1 MYQVRCDDYV
11 IYDLRDDDLKIIS
24 PKLTTEL
31 GKTGTF
37 DFTIPPQNTNYDKI
51 KKIKSIITIYQDGEE
66 IWRGRVLN
74 DKLDFYNRKQVECE
88 GELAFLLDTIQRPFE
103 FQGTPKE
110 LFQKFINSHNSEV
123 EEQKRFKIR
132 NVTVTD
138 TNDYINREN
147 SSYATTW
154 DSIND
159 KLIETNG
166 GYLETG
172 PSENGERYIDY
183 ISEYTQI
190 NSQTIEFGKNL
201 LDITQYAKGE
211 DIKTAIIPIGKDKL
225 NIASINNNKD
235 YIYNETAVNLFGWI
249 FDTVEYNDI
258 TLPEN
263 LLKKGT
269 EYLENVINEKLTI
282 ELTAVDLHY
291 LNCDISKFKKGDW
304 VRVISKPHSLDK
316 LFQVTKLSI
325 SLDNPK
331 SSKLTLGQTFSTLT
345 QKNNKESKTIKSL
358 TEESKNNEKVA
369 NTVLILSQDNEE
381 TKKDIVRIDN
391 TIIEMDQK
399 FSGIYTVKGSLS
411 NYQTLINLKNM
422 KIGDVYNLL
431 DTGANYVYTGSEW
444 DKLSETIDLSIYLKT
459 QDAESKYA
467 KIEDLNSL
475 INRVE
480 KLENGGVN

>member
-11 IYDLRDDDLKIIS
+11 IYDLRDNDLKIIS

-51 KKIKSIITIYQDGEE
+51 KKLKSIITIYQDKEE

-132 NVTVTD
+132 NVTITD

-172 PSENGERYIDY
+172 PLENRERYIDY

-211 DIKTAIIPIGKDKL
+211 DIKIHKGAAQLAIASNIDIIPVKIDCDYDFLQKNKSMLDAGEHIVNYTLEIQPVIRVKDFENLNLTDIKL
-225 NIASINNNKD
+225 RNHISERIKISIN
-235 YIYNETAVNLFGWI
+235 
-249 FDTVEYNDI
+249 
-258 TLPEN
+258 
-263 LLKKGT
+263 
-269 EYLENVINEKLTI
+269 
-282 ELTAVDLHY
+282 
-291 LNCDISKFKKGDW
+291 
-304 VRVISKPHSLDK
+304 
-316 LFQVTKLSI
+316 
-325 SLDNPK
+325 
-331 SSKLTLGQTFSTLT
+331 
-345 QKNNKESKTIKSL
+345 
-358 TEESKNNEKVA
+358 
-369 NTVLILSQDNEE
+369 
-381 TKKDIVRIDN
+381 
-391 TIIEMDQK
+391 
-399 FSGIYTVKGSLS
+399 
-411 NYQTLINLKNM
+411 
-422 KIGDVYNLL
+422 
-431 DTGANYVYTGSEW
+431 
-444 DKLSETIDLSIYLKT
+444 
-459 QDAESKYA
+459 
-467 KIEDLNSL
+467 
-475 INRVE
+475 
-480 KLENGGVN
+480 

>member
-1 MYQVRCDDYV
+1 MYQVRCDNYV

-51 KKIKSIITIYQDGEE
+51 KKLKSIITIYQDGEE

-159 KLIETNG
+159 KLVETNG

-172 PSENGERYIDY
+172 PLENGERYIDY

-258 TLPEN
+258 TLAEN

-291 LNCDISKFKKGDW
+291 LNCDISKFRKGDW

-345 QKNNKESKTIKSL
+345 QKNNKESKTIVNTVNILS
-358 TEESKNNEKVA
+358 EESKQNKENISSVQENVT
-369 NTVLILSQDNEE
+369 NLDS
-381 TKKDIVRIDN
+381 
-391 TIIEMDQK
+391 TIIEINKK
-399 FSGIYTVKGSLS
+399 FGGVYTVKGSIED
-411 NYQTLINLKNM
+411 YETLMDLENM

-431 DTGANYVYTGSEW
+431 STGANYVYTDSGW
-444 DKLSETIDLSIYLKT
+444 DKLSETIDLSIYLKA

-467 KIEDLNSL
+467 KIEDLNNL

-480 KLENGGVN
+480 ILENNGGVN